1 MKKIVIG
8 ILLIIGT
15 MGLHA
20 QDIIIKEN
28 GDEIKAKVMEVG
40 ITEIKYKKAGNE
52 EGPTYAIL
60 KSEVFLIKYANGTKD
75 VIPLEPE
82 QPATPQ
88 TQPVITQG
96 QAVVTQAQPV
106 VQSHIPAGQQI
117 TSMPE
122 NQPEKEKEWKRNVFN
137 WNIKYSFS
145 LNSYDYTRDFLGSS
159 NLSMGFGYIHNFN
172 PWFGWEFINVQFI
185 HPLQFNA
192 VNFNISFMTGPRVYL
207 ASLKRK
213 VTPFIQVK
221 SGYESA
227 LLDWSVGAVPIEAE
241 FGINFG
247 RTFYLSFGWKH
258 SFIVVPS
265 NFNSN
270 SGMLFGQIGF
280 NF

>member
-1 MKKIVIG
+1 MKKIFIG
-8 ILLIIGT
+8 ILLIAGT
-15 MGLHA
+15 MWLHA

-28 GDEIKAKVMEVG
+28 GDEIKAKVMEIG

-82 QPATPQ
+82 QPVTPQRQPATTQGQSVVTQ
-88 TQPVITQG
+88 TQPV
-96 QAVVTQAQPV
+96 AQSPM
-106 VQSHIPAGQQI
+106 PAEQI
-117 TSMPE
+117 TPMPE

-145 LNSYDYTRDFLGSS
+145 LDSYDYTRDFLGSS
-159 NLSMGFGYIHNFN
+159 NINMGFGYIHNFN
-172 PWFGWEFINVQFI
+172 PWFGWEFINVQFG
-185 HPLQFNA
+185 HPLQFNTL
-192 VNFNISFMTGPRVYL
+192 NLNISFMTGPRVYL

-221 SGYESA
+221 SGYESG
-227 LLDWSVGAVPIEAE
+227 LLDWSVGMVPIEAE

-258 SFIVVPS
+258 SFVVVPR
-265 NFNSN
+265 NFNFN

>member
-1 MKKIVIG
+1 MMKKIVIG

-82 QPATPQ
+82 QPVTTQ
-88 TQPVITQG
+88 TQPVVTQT
-96 QAVVTQAQPV
+96 QPVVTQTQPV
-106 VQSHIPAGQQI
+106 VQSHVQSEQI

-137 WNIKYSFS
+137 WNIKYGFS
-145 LNSYDYTRDFLGSS
+145 LNSKLDGVGILDCS

-172 PWFGWEFINVQFI
+172 PWFGWEFINVQFV

-192 VNFNISFMTGPRVYL
+192 VNFSISFMTGPRVYL

-221 SGYESA
+221 SGYESG
-227 LLDWSVGAVPIEAE
+227 LLDWKIGMVPIEAE

-265 NFNSN
+265 NFSSN